1 MFPEFLDGI
10 RTHTVTL
17 THSVSGKDVSHN
29 LEDNLE
35 PRFEYDC
42 SGEGDAE
49 VDFATVSPQALPC
62 AHERCANI
70 FVQRLL

>member
-1 MFPEFLDGI
+1 M
-10 RTHTVTL
+10 VTL
-17 THSVSGKDVSHN
+17 TRSVSGKDVSHN

-49 VDFATVSPQALPC
+49 VDFATVSPQAHQEMCKHIRTAALVTFITYGKTYC
-62 AHERCANI
+62 W
-70 FVQRLL
+70 